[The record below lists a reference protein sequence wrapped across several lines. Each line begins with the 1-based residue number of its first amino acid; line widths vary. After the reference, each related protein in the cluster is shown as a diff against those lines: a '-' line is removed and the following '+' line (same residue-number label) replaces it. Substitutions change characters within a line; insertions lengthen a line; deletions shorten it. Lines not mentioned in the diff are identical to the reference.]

1 MKTMIGLVVGL
12 TVLPTTLS
20 AAATEPE
27 RSCRQL
33 YRLTDISYA
42 VEPGM
47 LVPATDTTPAH
58 CRVRGVINRAIRVEV
73 TMPVTDWNGRMM
85 FSTVGGG
92 AGMLGDTSSL
102 LARGFAMA
110 TTDTG
115 HEIEDLNYL
124 RQPEAL
130 IDYAYR
136 GVHLATQFAKK
147 MITRYYGR
155 DIDYAYLKGCSNGG
169 RAAMLEAIRFPDDYD
184 GIIAGAPAFRFQ
196 EMTPWMVG
204 AGRMQQAN
212 PLTKESLQLLDDASK
227 TACDGLDGIKD
238 GVIDDPRR
246 CTEDLF
252 DIDALACTT
261 GQREGCLTRGQIETA
276 RYMYSDVVDANG
288 HVISP
293 GVMPGAEA
301 AGDWT
306 FWMLPNEILSGY
318 DTQSLISE
326 VGRSLED
333 LKRHDPDFD
342 LDKFDPVA
350 DRHTLDDVVSVLDVQ
365 TADLTEFHE
374 RGGKLLMYQGW
385 NDYPL
390 RPGRALDYLGAVER
404 ESGGAEKAAKFFR
417 LFMVP
422 GMLHCAGG
430 PGPWEANYVDPLVEW
445 REKGKAP
452 ERIVGTHPAGDV
464 ELEHLAPGKDT
475 QESRAYTR
483 PLCPYPKYAKYTGR
497 GDVNDERNFMCV
509 ED

>member
-1 MKTMIGLVVGL
+1 
-12 TVLPTTLS
+12 
-20 AAATEPE
+20 
-27 RSCRQL
+27 
-33 YRLTDISYA
+33 
-42 VEPGM
+42 
-47 LVPATDTTPAH
+47 
-58 CRVRGVINRAIRVEV
+58 
-73 TMPVTDWNGRMM
+73 
-85 FSTVGGG
+85 
-92 AGMLGDTSSL
+92 
-102 LARGFAMA
+102 
-110 TTDTG
+110 
-115 HEIEDLNYL
+115 
-124 RQPEAL
+124 
-130 IDYAYR
+130 
-136 GVHLATQFAKK
+136 
-147 MITRYYGR
+147 
-155 DIDYAYLKGCSNGG
+155 
-169 RAAMLEAIRFPDDYD
+169 
-184 GIIAGAPAFRFQ
+184 
-196 EMTPWMVG
+196 MTPWMVG

-227 TACDGLDGIKD
+227 TARDGLDGIKD

-306 FWMLPNEILSGY
+306 SWMLPNEILSGY

-390 RPGRALDYLGAVER
+390 RPQRAIDYLAAVNAAN
-404 ESGGAEKAAKFFR
+404 GGAKKARDFFR
-417 LFMVP
+417 LYMVP
-422 GMLHCAGG
+422 GMVHCAGG
-430 PGPWEANYVDPLVEW
+430 PGAWSIDYLGPLVDWVEQG
-445 REKGKAP
+445 EAP
-452 ERIVGTHPAGDV
+452 EHLFGAQPDAGFTRRHCAYP
-464 ELEHLAPGKDT
+464 ELAHFAGGDPT
-475 QESRAYTR
+475 RADSYV
-483 PLCPYPKYAKYTGR
+483 CQ
-497 GDVNDERNFMCV
+497 
-509 ED
+509 